1 MLGLPATAWSEPS
14 AKLRLLLPRSAEL
27 PCCTAV
33 SCAIQTPPTR
43 TRGSRK
49 QGLGSHDVGRRA
61 ELARRARVYYAD
73 HRHDVI
79 AHKTLVKT
87 RTIGR
92 IPRGAT
98 MLEHN
103 ITTDQVREALA
114 EYMDAHPDTRAAK
127 RAKLWLCHA
136 ADGDAD
142 CVADLDTCGLES
154 CASSDESLETHD

>member
-1 MLGLPATAWSEPS
+1 MGNTMWGLLNPATLHESEPGTFQRNVPS
-14 AKLRLLLPRSAEL
+14 PPPR
-27 PCCTAV
+27 
-33 SCAIQTPPTR
+33 
-43 TRGSRK
+43 
-49 QGLGSHDVGRRA
+49 HDVGRRA

-114 EYMDAHPDTRAAK
+114 EYMDTHPDTRAAK

-136 ADGDAD
+136 
-142 CVADLDTCGLES
+142 ADLDTCGLES